1 MFSDP
6 GVALASRSS
15 SSGGVP
21 RLGAM
26 EPTTVPV
33 VLPGGDRL
41 VDPAGLCGASSEPP
55 GPPETDVGNEG
66 ENIFEILESEPILG
80 KPEDTV
86 ELPVSTLRH
95 LPGGAKADGPG
106 GGLNALNG

>member
-1 MFSDP
+1 MVL
-6 GVALASRSS
+6 VA
-15 SSGGVP
+15 
-21 RLGAM
+21 
-26 EPTTVPV
+26 
-33 VLPGGDRL
+33 LPGGDRL
-41 VDPAGLCGASSEPP
+41 VDPAGLCGASSGPP
-55 GPPETDVGNEG
+55 GPPATDVGNEG
-66 ENIFEILESEPILG
+66 ENMFEMLDRELILG